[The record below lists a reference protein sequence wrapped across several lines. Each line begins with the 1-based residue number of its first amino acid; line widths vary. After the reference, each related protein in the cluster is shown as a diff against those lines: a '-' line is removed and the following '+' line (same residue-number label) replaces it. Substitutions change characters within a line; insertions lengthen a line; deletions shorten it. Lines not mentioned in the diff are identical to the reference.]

1 MIPGRPPPEIPPP
14 GVPLQPEP
22 DPGRA
27 PPSVPPM
34 TAWSPDD
41 PVGRLRADRRLLLTG
56 ALDHR
61 AADHV
66 CAELMAADGR
76 AATPIELI
84 INSTGGPADALL
96 GLIDV
101 VTLLRAPLA
110 TRCIG
115 TAAGTAAV
123 VLASGTGGR
132 SAANHAAITLR
143 IRDAHTI
150 EGRADDIRRDADQIA
165 TVWDRIAD
173 HLATVSA
180 LTATQAA
187 AELRDGGPLTLVD
200 AAAAGLIDE
209 MPGR

>member
-1 MIPGRPPPEIPPP
+1 MIPGPPPEIPPP
-14 GVPLQPEP
+14 GVPVPPEP
-22 DPGRA
+22 APGPA
-27 PPSVPPM
+27 PPSVPVTP
-34 TAWSPDD
+34 AWSPDD

-61 AADHV
+61 AADHL

-76 AATPIELI
+76 AAAPIELI
-84 INSTGGPADALL
+84 INSPGGPADAVL

-132 SAANHAAITLR
+132 TAARHAAITLR
-143 IRDAHTI
+143 IRDPHTI

-180 LTATQAA
+180 LTVDQAA
-187 AELRDGGPLTLVD
+187 AGLRDGGPLTLSD
-200 AAAAGLIDE
+200 AVAAGLVDE
-209 MPGR
+209 MPVR